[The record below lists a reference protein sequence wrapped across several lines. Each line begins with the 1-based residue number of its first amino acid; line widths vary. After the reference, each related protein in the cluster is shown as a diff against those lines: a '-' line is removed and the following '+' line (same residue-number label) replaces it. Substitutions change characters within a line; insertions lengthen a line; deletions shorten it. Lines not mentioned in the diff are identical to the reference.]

1 MSAGE
6 FTTSRYEA
14 GADNGGGIYSIRVQ
28 PETLAL
34 ALGGTDNDPPAG
46 AANQPIA
53 TRARKSAREYGV
65 GARAVQLRFTAA
77 APAGYSG
84 DEVTVPIMTPDLF
97 AAAVPKTVGVYLA
110 VPVEVVSRIP
120 ERFR

>member
-14 GADNGGGIYSIRVQ
+14 GTENGGGIYAIRVQ
-28 PETLAL
+28 PETLL
-34 ALGGTDNDPPAG
+34 ATLGGTANDPPAA

-53 TRARKSAREYGV
+53 ARARKGAREYGV
-65 GARAVQLRFTAA
+65 GARAVRLRFTGDL
-77 APAGYSG
+77 PTGYSG
-84 DEVTVPIMTPDLF
+84 DEVVLPVMTPDLF
-97 AAAVPKTVGVYLA
+97 AAATPGTVGVYLS
-110 VPVEVVSRIP
+110 VPVVVVSRLP